1 MSQTCLCCGSIYERG
16 VRLLFGPACSQS
28 ADVRVSGLR
37 HRLTTNNSLIR
48 RLKTLSIKTQRSS
61 KRSIAAVIACA
72 LLASVL
78 ALVSTPAAAT
88 TAVTQKR
95 LSGLDRYATAAATA
109 EYAYTGVTVTQS
121 IIASGENY
129 ADALTAAALSGA
141 VTAPIFLTATDALPA
156 VTAAAMARVMGT
168 NKGIYVVGGE
178 SAVSA
183 KVVTTLTGL
192 GYVVTRISGSN
203 RYATAAA
210 VAAKI
215 TSLATVGSMNG
226 LVTCVLASGQGYAD
240 ALSAGP
246 LAHSSIFP
254 ILLTEPN
261 TLTAATS
268 AAITATGCKQMM
280 IVGGESTISAAVATA
295 ADALAG
301 VSVIRLSG
309 ADRYATSVAIANKA
323 WEATTTGGLG
333 WAKVEVALARG
344 DSFADGLAASQ
355 LAKGTN
361 RPLLLVQADMIP
373 AGVSAALTAKGGTL
387 NKIHI
392 VGGLTAITAALAQ
405 SADDAATIG
414 KPTATVTGAV
424 VGSNAVRVTYSERM
438 DSCSTR
444 ADYKINNAALAANSA
459 DLVDSYAAAAA
470 PFAASQTT
478 FTYPAAGEQKF
489 KVGNRV
495 LITDQALAGNFL
507 ADTLGEGTGHTAY
520 TDGTSDP
527 ATVTAT
533 GDATVTVTGV
543 FAVTDAAVI
552 ILPAADIDHG
562 VAGLSDFTS
571 CTIHLAVPL
580 VAGDVFSWS
589 TANKFGDA
597 AVVVT
602 AGSSTVPAISAAA
615 KPTATV
621 TCLTGDV
628 NTVWVEF
635 DQPTQGVVAGD
646 LTDNSDETVQS
657 AVLVAGTN
665 RYAFTMDT
673 AMESGDTVTFAADG
687 ATGQNGITGPL
698 AAVTATC
705 VNAPTKPAMLSAT
718 AVETVTTSGTCLMD
732 GGAEDVTFTWNK
744 TGFGKGIRGNSYK
757 IQTVDSDSGTAA
769 ITTSYNSSTKTLVM
783 KFDDAG
789 ALDPST
795 TAVAAAL
802 QADATFGPAGTAVV
816 SASAGNAYS
825 TVSTTTCGAVTA
837 GVSSVTATVKY
848 NSKMSV
854 LAASIDAAEIL
865 LSDTTLLAYQALAS
879 VPIATRAA
887 QVLAWDSNT
896 IKYTWAPLVANVL
909 TSSSKIRMDGAAV
922 KTHNLIANTAAQTIN
937 IG

>member
-1 MSQTCLCCGSIYERG
+1 
-16 VRLLFGPACSQS
+16 
-28 ADVRVSGLR
+28 
-37 HRLTTNNSLIR
+37 
-48 RLKTLSIKTQRSS
+48 LSIKTQRSS

-226 LVTCVLASGQGYAD
+226 KVTCVLASGQGYAD

-444 ADYKINNAALAANSA
+444 GDYKINNAALAANSA
-459 DLVDSYAAAAA
+459 DAVDSYAASAA

-478 FTYPAAGEQKF
+478 FTYPGAAEQKF

-495 LITDQALAGNFL
+495 LITAQGAVGNFV

-533 GDATVTVTGV
+533 AGATVTVTGV
-543 FAVTDAAVI
+543 FATTDAAVI

-562 VAGLSDFTS
+562 AGASTFTS

-589 TANKFGDA
+589 TANKFGDT

-602 AGSSTVPAISAAA
+602 AASSTVPAISTAA

-621 TCLTGDV
+621 TCLTGGI

-635 DQPTQGVVAGD
+635 DQPTQGVAAGD
-646 LTDNSDETVQS
+646 LTNSSDETVAS

-665 RYAFTMDT
+665 RYAYTMNN
-673 AMESGDTVTFAADG
+673 AMESGDTVTFAAAG
-687 ATGQNGITGPL
+687 ATGQNGQTGPL

-705 VNAPTKPAMLSAT
+705 ANAPTKPAMLSAT

-757 IQTVDSDSGTAA
+757 IQTVDSNSGTAA
-769 ITTSYNSSTKTLVM
+769 ITSSYNSSTKTLVM

-825 TVSTTTCGAVTA
+825 TVSTTTCGADTA

-865 LSDTTLLAYQALAS
+865 LSDTTLLAYQALAN

-896 IKYTWAPLVANVL
+896 IKYTWAPAVANVL

>member
-1 MSQTCLCCGSIYERG
+1 MSQTCLCRGSIYERG
-16 VRLLFGPACSQS
+16 VRFLFGPACSQS

-226 LVTCVLASGQGYAD
+226 KVTCVLASGQGYAD

-295 ADALAG
+295 ADALSG

-355 LAKGTN
+355 LARGTN

-444 ADYKINNAALAANSA
+444 GDYKINNAALAANSA
-459 DLVDSYAAAAA
+459 DAVDSYAASAA

-478 FTYPAAGEQKF
+478 FTYPGAAEQKF

-495 LITDQALAGNFL
+495 LITAQAAAGRFV

-533 GDATVTVTGV
+533 AGATVTVTGV
-543 FAVTDAAVI
+543 FATTDAAVI

-562 VAGLSDFTS
+562 VGASTFTS

-589 TANKFGDA
+589 TANKFGDT

-621 TCLTGDV
+621 TCLTGAV

-635 DQPTQGVVAGD
+635 DQPTTGVALAD
-646 LTDNSDETVQS
+646 LTNNSTEAETK

-665 RYAFTMDT
+665 RYAFTMDSV
-673 AMESGDTVTFAADG
+673 MESGDTVTFAADG
-687 ATGQNGITGPL
+687 ATGQNGQTGPL

-705 VNAPTKPAMLSAT
+705 ANAPTKPAMLSAT
-718 AVETVTTSGTCLMD
+718 AVESVTTSGTCLMD
-732 GGAEDVTFTWNK
+732 GGNEDVLFTWNK

-757 IQTVDSDSGTAA
+757 IQTVDSNSGTAA
-769 ITTSYNSSTKTLVM
+769 ITSSYNSSTKTLVM
-783 KFDDAG
+783 KFDDGG

-802 QADATFGPAGTAVV
+802 QADATFGPAGTAIV
-816 SASAGNAYS
+816 SASAGAAYS

-854 LAASIDAAEIL
+854 LAASIDPAEIL

-879 VPIATRAA
+879 DPIATRAA

-909 TSSSKIRMDGAAV
+909 TSSSKIRMDAAAV
-922 KTHNLIANTAAQTIN
+922 KTHNFVANTAAQTIN